1 MLKVFL
7 IPAVIFAFC
16 FNIAAQE
23 YVEASGQTA
32 VFTLQAGAKAP
43 WSGILMMQRS
53 AGRSLPIS
61 LSASRNGA
69 TISFC
74 VIGQKAPSAATIAV
88 YAVNGSLL
96 ERVGQSNDGSFHL
109 SRNFAD
115 GFYTVRLEKAGQ
127 TLVSTNFLAAR

>member
-1 MLKVFL
+1 MLKVLL
-7 IPAVIFAFC
+7 IPALVLTFSGT
-16 FNIAAQE
+16 IAAQE

-32 VFTLQAGAKAP
+32 VFTLKAGAKAP

-53 AGRSLPIS
+53 AHSSLPIS

-69 TISFC
+69 TISFS
-74 VIGQKAPSAATIAV
+74 VIGQKAPSAATIAI

-96 ERVGQSNDGSFHL
+96 ERVSQSNDGFFHL
-109 SRNFAD
+109 SRSFAD

-127 TLVSTNFLAAR
+127 TIVSTNFLATR